1 MKRIYVWGTGCV
13 AGELL
18 ENGLD
23 IGEISGFIDS
33 TPGKDTFLGK
43 PVFPP
48 ARLKEVKFDLV
59 LAASRRSREILEAYF
74 SLGLPREKLLL
85 TRCSQT
91 VTDLNENRAYAAG
104 ILGGD
109 RVERLIPKA
118 CLVPQPVNDPGLL
131 PERELEN
138 DYVRLKTL
146 ELVAR
151 ELEGVPGCAAELGVY
166 KGSFARCIQMVM
178 PQRKLYLFDTFEGF
192 SPEELE
198 RENKLGRAGE
208 GFAQAHRNTGA
219 AAVLARMPKPE
230 NVEIR
235 QGLFPGSLKGL
246 EERFAFVSLDVD
258 LEASTYEGLRYFVP
272 RMAEGG
278 CMFLHDYG
286 DPRLLGVREAFRRYQ
301 KDRGICLHGI
311 PLCDRNGTLA
321 IRF

>member
-1 MKRIYVWGTGCV
+1 
-13 AGELL
+13 
-18 ENGLD
+18 
-23 IGEISGFIDS
+23 
-33 TPGKDTFLGK
+33 
-43 PVFPP
+43 
-48 ARLKEVKFDLV
+48 
-59 LAASRRSREILEAYF
+59 
-74 SLGLPREKLLL
+74 
-85 TRCSQT
+85 
-91 VTDLNENRAYAAG
+91 
-104 ILGGD
+104 
-109 RVERLIPKA
+109 
-118 CLVPQPVNDPGLL
+118 
-131 PERELEN
+131 
-138 DYVRLKTL
+138 
-146 ELVAR
+146 
-151 ELEGVPGCAAELGVY
+151 
-166 KGSFARCIQMVM
+166 M